1 MTGVQTCALPILI
14 TKFHDEILQE
24 RGEIPNFAS
33 FLRVTCVRYLRR
45 SMIDLEKKLEAS
57 LGYAYEGS
65 RQHESTEVALATGTY
80 GSVSSSIANNVC
92 ILKR

>member
-1 MTGVQTCALPILI
+1 MCSS
-14 TKFHDEILQE
+14 D
-24 RGEIPNFAS
+24 
-33 FLRVTCVRYLRR
+33 LRVTCVRYLRR